1 MASFQR
7 RQMLTFAAAAGLAA
21 CRPRATMTAS
31 HTPAL
36 DMERLN
42 REVGAIAQRLAPGV
56 LGVGLLNRDSG
67 EIFTFQGARPFP
79 MQSIF
84 KAPLAAYALSENEA
98 GRLPMDERITLKA
111 MDLSPPRSAIADA
124 WPGRADYTVRE
135 LLLAALVES
144 DNTAADRLM
153 DRVGGPG
160 ALTAWLTGK
169 SVVEMRIDRYEREV
183 QTEMLGLA
191 PFRPDWRGEAAF
203 LRAWS
208 TVPPAQTRR
217 AVDAYL
223 ADPRDTATPRA
234 ALHFL
239 DLLDQGQLV
248 EPASRAFLLQAMT
261 TITSG
266 AHRLKAGLPKG
277 SVFAHKTGSSRVVQG
292 VVGALND
299 IGLVT
304 LPDKRRYAMAA
315 FLSGARAPVEACE
328 AALADVARALVRGLR

>member
-1 MASFQR
+1 
-7 RQMLTFAAAAGLAA
+7 
-21 CRPRATMTAS
+21 
-31 HTPAL
+31 
-36 DMERLN
+36 
-42 REVGAIAQRLAPGV
+42 
-56 LGVGLLNRDSG
+56 
-67 EIFTFQGARPFP
+67 
-79 MQSIF
+79 
-84 KAPLAAYALSENEA
+84 
-98 GRLPMDERITLKA
+98 MDERITLKA

>member
-144 DNTAADRLM
+144 
-153 DRVGGPG
+153 
-160 ALTAWLTGK
+160 
-169 SVVEMRIDRYEREV
+169 S
-183 QTEMLGLA
+183 
-191 PFRPDWRGEAAF
+191 
-203 LRAWS
+203 
-208 TVPPAQTRR
+208 
-217 AVDAYL
+217 
-223 ADPRDTATPRA
+223 
-234 ALHFL
+234 
-239 DLLDQGQLV
+239 
-248 EPASRAFLLQAMT
+248 
-261 TITSG
+261 
-266 AHRLKAGLPKG
+266 
-277 SVFAHKTGSSRVVQG
+277 SSRTV
-292 VVGALND
+292 
-299 IGLVT
+299 
-304 LPDKRRYAMAA
+304 
-315 FLSGARAPVEACE
+315 
-328 AALADVARALVRGLR
+328 